1 MNTLNKIRIGSGAG
15 YAGDRVEPAIELA
28 EKGNLDYLVFEC
40 LAERT
45 IALANQAKLKNP
57 NDGYDVLLEKRFRS
71 VLPFIQDKNGKTRF
85 KIISNMGAA
94 NPVSAIQK
102 IREILTE
109 LKIPN
114 IKVAAVVGD
123 DVLTELTDQ
132 SLILDNG
139 LSVGQLSSQIVSANA
154 YLGVDGIL
162 EALGQDADII
172 ITGRVA
178 DPSLFLAPLIHEFHW
193 SNTDWDK
200 LGKGTLIGHLL
211 ECAGQVTGG
220 YFADPGVKDVP
231 NLDRLGFPIAEV
243 DSQGQ
248 AIITKVEGS
257 GGLLSEATCKE
268 QLLYEIHQPNA
279 YKTPDVTADF
289 SNVYFEE
296 IGPDKVAIYGG
307 TGYE

>member
-114 IKVAAVVGD
+114 IKVAD
-123 DVLTELTDQ
+123 C
-132 SLILDNG
+132 S
-139 LSVGQLSSQIVSANA
+139 
-154 YLGVDGIL
+154 
-162 EALGQDADII
+162 
-172 ITGRVA
+172 R
-178 DPSLFLAPLIHEFHW
+178 
-193 SNTDWDK
+193 
-200 LGKGTLIGHLL
+200 
-211 ECAGQVTGG
+211 
-220 YFADPGVKDVP
+220 
-231 NLDRLGFPIAEV
+231 
-243 DSQGQ
+243 
-248 AIITKVEGS
+248 
-257 GGLLSEATCKE
+257 
-268 QLLYEIHQPNA
+268 
-279 YKTPDVTADF
+279 
-289 SNVYFEE
+289 
-296 IGPDKVAIYGG
+296 
-307 TGYE
+307 

>member
-139 LSVGQLSSQIVSANA
+139 LSVGQLSS
-154 YLGVDGIL
+154 
-162 EALGQDADII
+162 
-172 ITGRVA
+172 R
-178 DPSLFLAPLIHEFHW
+178 
-193 SNTDWDK
+193 
-200 LGKGTLIGHLL
+200 
-211 ECAGQVTGG
+211 
-220 YFADPGVKDVP
+220 
-231 NLDRLGFPIAEV
+231 
-243 DSQGQ
+243 
-248 AIITKVEGS
+248 
-257 GGLLSEATCKE
+257 
-268 QLLYEIHQPNA
+268 
-279 YKTPDVTADF
+279 
-289 SNVYFEE
+289 
-296 IGPDKVAIYGG
+296 
-307 TGYE
+307 